1 MARRALPL
9 LLCIAILP
17 LVGCVADIA
26 DDGWQPRRP
35 LGKDYATF
43 HPPVEPPG
51 SKPVESARG
60 EPVESGATT
69 RQAGMDEPDGEITLR
84 QALTLAMLRS
94 PDLASVA
101 WDVRIAEAKALQ
113 ASLPPNPEIGFDIE
127 TLGALSAAETT
138 LQLGQVIFLS
148 HKLARRRQAALLKRD
163 LAGWDYEA
171 KRIAV
176 LTDTTKAFV
185 ALLAAQEHVS
195 LAREQLEVAGKV
207 LVAASERVRSGKT
220 SPVEAMKAKVE
231 LATVRIRIEQA
242 SIAAQGARKRLAAM
256 WGNREAKFSD
266 ARGELADAG
275 NIPSD
280 GQLAALIEQNPA
292 VARWATEM
300 QLRQAVAKLE
310 KARAIPDLNLGA
322 GGKRDGE
329 SSRGGFAGGLS
340 IEIPIFDRNQGGIRE
355 SRYSLAR
362 TQADR
367 RAAGARVHSDLADAY
382 QMLAAAHAQL
392 TILKTDILPEAQNAF
407 DASREGYQQG
417 KFPYLDVL
425 DAQRT
430 LFDARSQYLVALTDY
445 HTSAASVEG
454 LIGQSLESV
463 VKGDEQEN

>member
-1 MARRALPL
+1 MAKKGLPL
-9 LLCIAILP
+9 LLCMTLLP
-17 LVGCVADIA
+17 LGGCIADIA

-35 LGKDYATF
+35 LGKEYATF
-43 HPPVEPPG
+43 HPPVEP
-51 SKPVESARG
+51 ARG

-69 RQAGMDEPDGEITLR
+69 QPAGADEPAGAITLR
-84 QALTLAMLRS
+84 QVLALAMLHS
-94 PDLASVA
+94 PELAGVA

-113 ASLPPNPEIGFDIE
+113 ASLPPNPEIGFDLE
-127 TLGALSAAETT
+127 TFGALSAAETT

-148 HKLARRRQAALLKRD
+148 DKLARRRQAALLQRD

-185 ALLAAQEHVS
+185 ALVAAQEQVALAQEQMDVS
-195 LAREQLEVAGKV
+195 RKV
-207 LVAASERVRSGKT
+207 LSAAVERVRSGKT
-220 SPVEAMKAKVE
+220 SPVEEMKGKVE
-231 LATVRIRIEQA
+231 LGMVRIRLEQA
-242 SIAAQGARKRLAAM
+242 RLASQGARKRLAAM
-256 WGNREAKFSD
+256 WGHTEAKFTE
-266 ARGELADAG
+266 AQGELEDAG
-275 NIPSD
+275 DIPTT
-280 GQLAALIEQNPA
+280 GQLAALVAQNPE

-329 SSRGGFAGGLS
+329 SGRRGWVGGVS

-355 SRYSLAR
+355 SKYNLAR
-362 TQADR
+362 TDADR
-367 RAAGARVHSDLADAY
+367 RAAGARVHSQLAEAY
-382 QMLAAAHAQL
+382 QVLATAHVQL
-392 TILKTDILPEAQNAF
+392 TILKNDVLPEAQKAF

-430 LFDARSQYLVALTDY
+430 LFEARSQYLAALADY
-445 HTSAASVEG
+445 HTAAASVEG

-463 VKGDEQEN
+463 ATSGKQEK